1 MAFPSNLGETW
12 NSYFP
17 VNSTTY
23 GPSNIIRLRIPKS
36 NLICDLSRAFISLSF
51 NLPFQYQ
58 ITNVADLPKNL
69 KLLSYRYLYSKED
82 ITKFNRV
89 YESTKRSTEVIGDTS
104 DERDVGTLAIR
115 NAGTIFDIVDMQIN
129 GRQLYHDDF
138 NQTSCML
145 AQFNKSNDW
154 IRAHSSTFLDL
165 SEKRNP
171 ISSLMFDNLTE
182 LDSPDA
188 TGLYPKTTE
197 TKELIIP
204 LSLIYP
210 ILENVTDWPSFLID
224 DTLEFNLYV
233 SKLYKFLVDYVY
245 ISNKGHS
252 AVRTISE
259 ASVIKYG
266 YVAIAKYDDAE
277 DMNGGAAVEHKF
289 EGQVSFFTDEATISN
304 VQLFVPTHNPTP
316 SEQTQMRAAI
326 EETSGLAYSFRHWK
340 TVSYLSR
347 YISQTDPQFTQQIN
361 FNTTVNNMFGVSML
375 ALQPST
381 EVVFEKPRISTFQLN
396 LGPWEL
402 ASNGTHIYD
411 NYSRGGDMLNCLLD
425 NCGQTN
431 LKYYQTL
438 NKEVLID
445 HAITSDQANN
455 IDQFYPTG
463 SYMTYYDIS
472 PGDELGVGSNE
483 FANLITYKYTIE
495 GNTFVSNRGLENG
508 KTYCA
513 IQTLS
518 TLIIDRTGVTCI
530 NPNSRFLSS
539 DSLSKLTSYYE
550 DRSDRF
556 AHGLSDSGNI
566 EHGTFGAILPTL
578 FDGLIG
584 GIKSLHKSV
593 RNARSARHM
602 NWFKARLTPKEYED
616 NEDALR
622 SSSYYLM
629 PKQWKKHYR
638 QIISQRPPEDPN
650 TAPKEHGL
658 FLRHGIKDITYDTS
672 KGGGHRDTDVN
683 MFRLRLA
690 PWSRFMNYIPRN
702 LIEARHGLVSAY
714 HGLGSFFG
722 RLFRGFGKKLW
733 SKIPSLAKPTI
744 DTGKQILHSL
754 MTGKITKD
762 EAKQAAKIYAKK
774 TGIDILHQVQDAAAG
789 SLSEATSKPTALTTT
804 SGALQMPHGKY
815 SKAALYSIYRA
826 NPNLHVK
833 RFVKRYGNEFGG
845 LKEIKPIIM
854 A

>member
-17 VNSTTY
+17 VNSTSY

-58 ITNVADLPKNL
+58 IAEGTLPNNLNLLKEVFLQTEKNIN
-69 KLLSYRYLYSKED
+69 S
-82 ITKFNRV
+82 FNRV
-89 YESTKRSTEVIGDTS
+89 YDSADSEAIGDTS
-104 DERDVGTLAIR
+104 DDRNTGTLAIR

-154 IRAHSSTFLDL
+154 IRAHSSTFID
-165 SEKRNP
+165 
-171 ISSLMFDNLTE
+171 LTE
-182 LDSPDA
+182 NPSKNFSLSFEYLLLDKAPDS
-188 TGLYPKTTE
+188 TGLYPKITNA
-197 TKELIIP
+197 KELIIP

-233 SKLYKFLVDYVY
+233 SKLYKFLVDYLY
-245 ISNKGHS
+245 IESENHS
-252 AVRTISE
+252 VIRTTSE
-259 ASVIKYG
+259 ASVIKY
-266 YVAIAKYDDAE
+266 KYNLNVQYQGTGETSSTNHAFS
-277 DMNGGAAVEHKF
+277 GK
-289 EGQVSFFTDEATISN
+289 VSFFTDEATISN
-304 VQLFVPTHNPTP
+304 VQLYVPTHNPS
-316 SEQTQMRAAI
+316 SEEQSQMRSVL
-326 EETSGLAYSFRHWK
+326 EETTGMAYSFRHWK

-347 YISQTDPQFTQQIN
+347 YISKKDPQFTQQIN
-361 FNTTVNNMFGVSML
+361 FNATVNNMFGISML
-375 ALQPST
+375 ALQPGT

-425 NCGQTN
+425 NCGQSN

-438 NKEVLID
+438 NKEVIID
-445 HAITSDQANN
+445 HAITSSQAL
-455 IDQFYPTG
+455 DAKTFHPTG
-463 SYMTYYDIS
+463 SYITYYDIS

-483 FANLITYKYTIE
+483 FANLITYKYSIE
-495 GNTFVSNRGLENG
+495 GSNYVSNTGLENG

-518 TLIIDRTGVTCI
+518 TLIIDRTGVSCI
-530 NPNSRFLSS
+530 NPDSRFLSS
-539 DSLSKLTSYYE
+539 DSLSKLTNYYE
-550 DRSDRF
+550 ERSDRLS
-556 AHGLSDSGNI
+556 HGVVDSDGVC
-566 EHGTFGAILPTL
+566 HGALASTLISVIPTL
-578 FDGLIG
+578 FSKITG
-584 GIKSLHKSV
+584 GIKALHKKV
-593 RNARSARHM
+593 RDARSNRHM
-602 NWFKARLTPKEYED
+602 AWFKSRLTPDEYEKNYD
-616 NEDALR
+616 NLLN
-622 SSSYYLM
+622 SSYYTL
-629 PKQWKKHYR
+629 PGKWKKHYKS
-638 QIISQRPPEDPN
+638 IISARGQSMVDPN
-650 TAPKEHGL
+650 DSSSPEHGL

-690 PWSRFMNYIPRN
+690 PWSRFTNFIPRTM
-702 LIEARHGLVSAY
+702 IEAKHGLSSSF
-714 HGLGSFFG
+714 HRIRGFFG
-722 RLFRGFGKKLW
+722 NLFRGFGKKIL
-733 SKIPSLAKPTI
+733 SKVPSLAKPTI
-744 DTGKQILHSL
+744 DTGKQIIHSL

-774 TGIDILHQVQDAAAG
+774 TGVDILNQVQDAASG
-789 SLSEATSKPTALTTT
+789 SLSEALGKPQA
-804 SGALQMPHGKY
+804 PHGKY
-815 SKAALYSIYRA
+815 SKANLYSIYRA

-833 RFVKRYGNEFGG
+833 RFVKKYGGELRGM
-845 LKEIKPIIM
+845 KEMSPLIV

>member
-17 VNSTTY
+17 VNSTSY

-36 NLICDLSRAFISLSF
+36 NLICDLSRSFISLSF

-58 ITNVADLPKNL
+58 ITEGTLPKDLNL
-69 KLLSYRYLYSKED
+69 IKNVYIGAEGNIDNFTRVYDPTVAED
-82 ITKFNRV
+82 I
-89 YESTKRSTEVIGDTS
+89 GGTS
-104 DERDVGTLAIR
+104 DDRNTGSLAIR

-165 SEKRNP
+165 SEDPSKNY
-171 ISSLMFDNLTE
+171 SLSFEYLLENNTP
-182 LDSPDA
+182 DS
-188 TGLYPKTTE
+188 TGLYPKKTE
-197 TKELIIP
+197 IKELIIP

-233 SKLYKFLVDYVY
+233 SKLYKFLVDYLY
-245 ISNKGHS
+245 IESEDHS
-252 AVRTISE
+252 VVRIASE
-259 ASVIKYG
+259 ASVIKY
-266 YVAIAKYDDAE
+266 KYNFTEKYKDKE
-277 DMNGGAAVEHKF
+277 EMEEKNHTFSGK
-289 EGQVSFFTDEATISN
+289 VSFFTEEATISN
-304 VQLFVPTHNPTP
+304 VQLHVPTHNPSP
-316 SEQTQMRAAI
+316 SEQSQMRSVL
-326 EETSGLAYSFRHWK
+326 EETTGMAYSFRHWK

-347 YISQTDPQFTQQIN
+347 YISGKDPQFTQQIN
-361 FNTTVNNMFGVSML
+361 FNATVNNMFGISML
-375 ALQPST
+375 ALQPGT
-381 EVVFEKPRISTFQLN
+381 EVIFEKPRISTFQLN
-396 LGPWEL
+396 LGSWEL

-425 NCGQTN
+425 NCGQSN

-438 NKEVLID
+438 NREVIID
-445 HAITSDQANN
+445 HAITSDQASNAS
-455 IDQFYPTG
+455 QFHPTG

-483 FANLITYKYTIE
+483 FANLITYKYSIE
-495 GNTFVSNRGLENG
+495 GNTYVSNTGLENG

-518 TLIIDRTGVTCI
+518 TLIIDRTGVSCI

-539 DSLSKLTSYYE
+539 DSLSKLTNYYE
-550 DRSDRF
+550 ERSDRLS
-556 AHGLSDSGNI
+556 HGLVDSDGVS
-566 EHGTFGAILPTL
+566 HGALASTLISVVPTI
-578 FDGLIG
+578 FSKIVG
-584 GIKSLHKSV
+584 GIKALHKKV
-593 RNARSARHM
+593 RDARSNRHM
-602 NWFKARLTPKEYED
+602 EWFKSRLTPDEYEKNYD
-616 NEDALR
+616 SLL
-622 SSSYYLM
+622 STSYYVL
-629 PKQWKKHYR
+629 PGKWKKHYKS
-638 QIISQRPPEDPN
+638 IINARGQSMVDPN
-650 TAPKEHGL
+650 ASSSPSSSPEHGL

-690 PWSRFMNYIPRN
+690 PWSRFTNFIPGTM
-702 LIEARHGLVSAY
+702 IEAKHGLSSVF
-714 HGLGSFFG
+714 HRVRDFFG
-722 RLFRGFGKKLW
+722 NLFRGFGKRIL

-744 DTGKQILHSL
+744 DTGKQIIHSL

-774 TGIDILHQVQDAAAG
+774 TGVDILNQVQDAASG
-789 SLSEATSKPTALTTT
+789 SLSEALGKPQA
-804 SGALQMPHGKY
+804 PHGKY
-815 SKAALYSIYRA
+815 SKADLYSIYRA

-833 RFVKRYGNEFGG
+833 RFVKKYGGDLRS
-845 LKEIKPIIM
+845 LKEMSPLIV

>member
-51 NLPFQYQ
+51 NLPYQYQ
-58 ITNVADLPKNL
+58 ISNVANLPKDLTLL
-69 KLLSYRYLYSKED
+69 KNKYLRTKND

-89 YESTKRSTEVIGDTS
+89 YESTKRSGEVIGDTS

-165 SEKRNP
+165 SEN
-171 ISSLMFDNLTE
+171 IGEINNLTFDSIKE
-182 LDSPDA
+182 FDSPDT
-188 TGLYPKTTE
+188 TGLYPKATE

-233 SKLYKFLVDYVY
+233 SKLYKFLVDYIY
-245 ISNKGHS
+245 ISGWGHS

-266 YVAIAKYDDAE
+266 YTVTAKYDNAE
-277 DMNGGAAVEHKF
+277 DMNGGTAVDHKF

-304 VQLFVPTHNPTP
+304 VQLYVPTHNPTS
-316 SEQTQMRAAI
+316 SEQTQMRAAL
-326 EETSGLAYSFRHWK
+326 EETTGLAYSFRHWK

-361 FNTTVNNMFGVSML
+361 FNTTVNNMFGISML
-375 ALQPST
+375 ALQPGT

-425 NCGQTN
+425 NCGQSN

-438 NKEVLID
+438 NKEVLFD
-445 HAITSDQANN
+445 HAITSEQANN
-455 IDQFYPTG
+455 ADQFYPTG

-518 TLIIDRTGVTCI
+518 TLIIDRTGVMCI

-539 DSLSKLTSYYE
+539 DSLSKLTNYYE

-556 AHGLSDSGNI
+556 AHGLTDSNNA
-566 EHGTFGAILPTL
+566 EHGFFTTVIPTI
-578 FDGLIG
+578 FDRVIG
-584 GIKSLHKSV
+584 GIKNLHKKV
-593 RNARSARHM
+593 RDARSARHM
-602 NWFKARLTPKEYED
+602 DWFKARLTPDEYD
-616 NEDALR
+616 KNHDALLN
-622 SSSYYLM
+622 SSYYIL
-629 PKQWKKHYR
+629 PGKWKKHYR
-638 QIISQRPPEDPN
+638 TIISQRPPEETN
-650 TAPKEHGL
+650 TTPKEHGL
-658 FLRHGIKDITYDTS
+658 FLRHGIKDITYDTA

-690 PWSRFMNYIPRN
+690 PWSRFTNFTPRN
-702 LIEARHGLVSAY
+702 LIEAKHGLVSAY
-714 HGLGSFFG
+714 HGIGSFFS

-744 DTGKQILHSL
+744 DTGKQIIHSL
-754 MTGKITKD
+754 LTGKITKD

-774 TGIDILHQVQDAAAG
+774 TGVDILHQVQDAAAG
-789 SLSEATSKPTALTTT
+789 SLLEATSKPTALV
-804 SGALQMPHGKY
+804 MPHGKY

-826 NPNLHVK
+826 NPNMHVK
-833 RFVKRYGNEFGG
+833 RFVKRYGSEFGG
-845 LKEIKPIIM
+845 LKEMTPLLT